1 MPEGFRYGMRMKGG
15 IRDNPAGDGFIAIVH
30 VWDNV
35 ECRGEPE
42 EWRSPEV
49 FATEEEALAY
59 YKENIRPLLEQRLAE
74 ARQSGTKVISRR
86 LE

>member
-1 MPEGFRYGMRMKGG
+1 MRMKGG
-15 IRDNPAGDGFIAIVH
+15 IRSNPAGDGFIAIVH
-30 VWDNV
+30 VWDNI

-49 FATEEEALAY
+49 FATEEEALRH
-59 YKENIRPLLEQRLAE
+59 YKTTIRPELERMMKMASE
-74 ARQSGTKVISRR
+74 KSGLRSIYRK